1 MKKQRLEKVKILF
14 VEEGPGFIVI
24 GHDAAGREYTLLDE
38 AGDYRMMSYVAADMV
53 IDRIK
58 AAGGIISLEHWS
70 CRAPYGTNAW
80 LIDGME
86 ERQIED
92 ERFGYF

>member
-1 MKKQRLEKVKILF
+1 MKQRLKNPRCLF

-24 GHDAAGREYTLLDE
+24 ANDDEGREYTLLDE
-38 AGDYRMMSYVAADMV
+38 NNHYRMMSYVKADMV

-58 AAGGIISLEHWS
+58 AAGYMVNPKHWS

-80 LIDGME
+80 LIDGE
-86 ERQIED
+86 ELRQIED
-92 ERFGYF
+92 ERYGFC